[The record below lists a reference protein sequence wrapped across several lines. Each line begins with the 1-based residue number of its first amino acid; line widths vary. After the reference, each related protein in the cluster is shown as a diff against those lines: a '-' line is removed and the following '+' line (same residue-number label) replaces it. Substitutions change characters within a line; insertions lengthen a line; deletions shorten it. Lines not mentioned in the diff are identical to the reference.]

1 MFENETPWAAKARRK
16 RGADLM
22 PVLTPA
28 EATGAA
34 VRISERLRILVDA
47 LGRQDF
53 DDRWGADVQ
62 GAWLDARITLKGAV
76 VPRPV
81 KGKAKEE

>member
-1 MFENETPWAAKARRK
+1 MFENETPWAEKARRK

-47 LGRQDF
+47 LGREDF

-62 GAWLDARITLKGAV
+62 GAWLDARITIKGAV

-81 KGKAKEE
+81 KKAKED

>member
-1 MFENETPWAAKARRK
+1 MFENETPWAAKAREQK
-16 RGADLM
+16 RADLM

-62 GAWLDARITLKGAV
+62 GAWLDARITIKGAV

-81 KGKAKEE
+81 KKAKED

>member
-28 EATGAA
+28 EATAA
-34 VRISERLRILVDA
+34 APRISERLRILVDA

-81 KGKAKEE
+81 KKAKED

>member
-47 LGRQDF
+47 LGREDF
-53 DDRWGADVQ
+53 DARWGADVQ
-62 GAWLDARITLKGAV
+62 GAWLDARITIKGAV

-81 KGKAKEE
+81 KKAKED

>member
-1 MFENETPWAAKARRK
+1 MFENETPWAAKAREKK
-16 RGADLM
+16 RADLM

-62 GAWLDARITLKGAV
+62 GAWLDARITIKGAV

-81 KGKAKEE
+81 KKAKED

>member
-1 MFENETPWAAKARRK
+1 MFENETPWGAKARRK
-16 RGADLM
+16 READKM
-22 PVLTPA
+22 PVVTPA
-28 EATGAA
+28 EATAA
-34 VRISERLRILVDA
+34 APRISERLRILVDA

-81 KGKAKEE
+81 KKAKED

>member
-62 GAWLDARITLKGAV
+62 GAWLDARITIKGAV

-81 KGKAKEE
+81 KKAKED

>member
-47 LGRQDF
+47 LGREDF

-62 GAWLDARITLKGAV
+62 GAWLDARITIKGAV

-81 KGKAKEE
+81 KKAKED

>member
-16 RGADLM
+16 READKM

-28 EATGAA
+28 EAAA
-34 VRISERLRILVDA
+34 AAPRISERLRILVDA
-47 LGRQDF
+47 LGREDF

-62 GAWLDARITLKGAV
+62 GAWLDARITIKGAV
-76 VPRPV
+76 VPRPAQ
-81 KGKAKEE
+81 KAKEE

>member
-1 MFENETPWAAKARRK
+1 MYENETPWAAKARRK
-16 RGADLM
+16 READRM

-53 DDRWGADVQ
+53 DERWGADVQ
-62 GAWLDARITLKGAV
+62 GAWLDARITIKGAV

-81 KGKAKEE
+81 KKAKED

>member
-1 MFENETPWAAKARRK
+1 MFEHETPWAAKARRK
-16 RGADLM
+16 READKM

-28 EATGAA
+28 EATAA
-34 VRISERLRILVDA
+34 APRISERLRILVDA
-47 LGRQDF
+47 LGREDF

-62 GAWLDARITLKGAV
+62 GAWLDARITRKGAV

-81 KGKAKEE
+81 KKAKED